1 MYHFTGVRSR
11 RSMTM
16 HHFDDIYPFSAIVS
30 QEPMKFAL
38 ILNAINPRI
47 GGVLI
52 RGEKGTAKSTAA
64 RALARLLPDLE
75 VIEGCK
81 FGCNPKDWNGLC
93 LECQKKL
100 PGISIAAAKMRVIE
114 LPISATEDKVVG
126 SLDIE
131 HALKTGEK
139 KFEPGI
145 LAQAHRNI
153 LYVDEVN
160 LLNDHIVDILLDTA
174 AMGMNFVEREGVSY
188 VHPSSF
194 ILIGTMNPEEGELRP
209 QLLDRFG
216 LCVDIEGIHD
226 ADTRVEVIRRRMK
239 YERSPASFIHDWK
252 PQEQELKDRVARA
265 QKILADVSVPDAM
278 LRMIAQICIDMAV
291 DGHRADITMMKT
303 AATIAAYHAHTEVQ
317 VEDVREAAGLVLSH
331 RMRRRPFSEQTMDR
345 QKLNEA
351 IEKSRNGHSRPEQ
364 KPDPLENAQP
374 RENTRPDGSLTTQC
388 AEGSPFQLDSGMLE
402 QTRRTDILKREGGGR
417 RNVTE
422 SRDGRYVR
430 SRIPV
435 TVGPDIALDATIRA
449 AAPHQKERAG
459 DLAIQIDQSDIREK
473 VRERKTG
480 TTLLFVVDASGSMG
494 AQQRMTAV
502 KGAILSLLIDSYQKR
517 DRVGLV
523 AFRGTGAEVLLSP
536 TSSVE
541 LARKYM
547 QSLPVGG
554 KTPLAHGL
562 SRGLEVIRRE
572 LVINHRTIPRM
583 ILISDGR
590 ANVGMGTGSPVDD
603 ARSVAVQIRD
613 AHIPSLVIDS
623 EKNFIS
629 LGLARTLSDDLGGRY
644 VRLDDLESG
653 QLAGLVK
660 GFGM

>member
-1 MYHFTGVRSR
+1 
-11 RSMTM
+11 M
-16 HHFDDIYPFSAIVS
+16 HHFNDIYPFSAIVG
-30 QEPMKFAL
+30 QERMKLAL
-38 ILNAINPRI
+38 LLNAINPRI

-52 RGEKGTAKSTAA
+52 KGEKGTAKSTAA

-75 VIEGCK
+75 VIEGCR
-81 FGCNPKDWNGLC
+81 FGCDPGDWNGLC
-93 LECQKKL
+93 PDCQEKF
-100 PGISIAAAKMRVIE
+100 PHIPVTMAKMRVVE
-114 LPISATEDKVVG
+114 LPISATEDKIVG

-131 HALKTGEK
+131 HALKNGEK

-145 LAQAHRNI
+145 LARAHRNI

-160 LLNDHIVDILLDTA
+160 LLNDHIVDVLLDAA
-174 AMGMNFVEREGVSY
+174 AMGMNFIEREGVSY

-226 ADTRVEVIRRRMK
+226 ADTRVEVVRRRMK
-239 YERSPASFIHDWK
+239 YEKAPESFIYNWK
-252 PQEQELKDRVARA
+252 AEEQVLRDRIEQA
-265 QKILADVSVPDAM
+265 QKILPDVTVSDAM
-278 LRMIAQICIDMAV
+278 LRLIAQICIDMAV

-303 AATIAAYHAHTEVQ
+303 AATIAAYHGRTEVRE
-317 VEDVREAAGLVLSH
+317 EDVREAAGLVLTH
-331 RMRRRPFSEQTMDR
+331 RMRRRPFAEQQMDKQKIDQSIENSKKELKQPEDR
-345 QKLNEA
+345 QG
-351 IEKSRNGHSRPEQ
+351 SHDQPRPE
-364 KPDPLENAQP
+364 
-374 RENTRPDGSLTTQC
+374 ENTRPDGTGATQFG
-388 AEGSPFQLDSGMLE
+388 EGNPFAVNQQQIADLHRMDNL
-402 QTRRTDILKREGGGR
+402 RREGNGR
-417 RNVTE
+417 RSVTE
-422 SRDGRYVR
+422 SRSGRYVR
-430 SRIPV
+430 SRIPE
-435 TVGPDIALDATIRA
+435 TPGPDIALDATIRA
-449 AAPHQKERAG
+449 AAPHQKGRAG
-459 DLAIQIDQSDIREK
+459 TLAVKVVPSEIREK
-473 VRERKTG
+473 VREQKTG

-494 AQQRMTAV
+494 AQQRMIGV
-502 KGAILSLLIDSYQKR
+502 KGAILSLLIDAYQKR

-523 AFRGTGAEVLLSP
+523 AFRGSGAELLLPP

-562 SRGLEVIRRE
+562 SRGLDVMKRE
-572 LVINHRTIPRM
+572 LLLNRHTIPRM

-590 ANVGMGTGSPVDD
+590 ANVGMGSGSPVDD
-603 ARSVAVQIRD
+603 AKTVAAQIRD

-629 LGLARTLSDDLGGRY
+629 LGLAQELSEEMGGRY

-653 QLAGLVK
+653 RLADLVK